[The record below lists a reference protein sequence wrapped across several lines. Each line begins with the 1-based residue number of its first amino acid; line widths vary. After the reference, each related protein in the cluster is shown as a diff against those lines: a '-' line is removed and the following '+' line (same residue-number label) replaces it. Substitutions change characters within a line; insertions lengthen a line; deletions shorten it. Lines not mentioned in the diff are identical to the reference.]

1 MKENNF
7 NNLVA
12 VLAVVVVL
20 IALINLSVTLIKVSN
35 LKEKITGYS
44 VDYGFVNITINTA
57 ISLNVSRD
65 TINFGAGVI
74 DAGSDN
80 VTMWTNGDDNFTV
93 VGGNWSGVP
102 NNDGKLSG
110 MIIENVGNV
119 NCSVKL
125 QTGMDADGFIG
136 GTNPLYQWKIS
147 NREVGACGDWSE
159 TTTSAQDNWA
169 DVNNSQV
176 TFCEKLEYQN
186 ILADEMFIDIKLL
199 VPENSPNMTG
209 LILGDT
215 IIVTGDAAIS

>member
-110 MIIENVGNV
+110 IVIENVGNV

-136 GTNPLYQWKIS
+136 GTNPLYQWNIS
-147 NREVGACGDWSE
+147 NREAGACIEWNE
-159 TTTSAQDNWA
+159 TSMQNQWA
-169 DVNNSQV
+169 DVNTTIATICNN
-176 TFCEKLEYQN
+176 FGFQN
-186 ILADEMFIDIKLL
+186 PDEMFMDLKLRI
-199 VPENSPNMTG
+199 PEDSPNATG
-209 LILGDT
+209 LVLGDAIT
-215 IIVTGDAAIS
+215 ITGDSM